1 MISSFI
7 SLQASDYL
15 CPRLHNLIPMNR
27 LYGRIFVLFA
37 VALLSACASG
47 KKAYER
53 GQYYESVMISVQKL
67 RQNPDHKKSTEA
79 LKNSYPL
86 ALDYLL
92 TDAKNQIASNSPN
105 KWRNAIAAYDKINQ
119 MYESIRQSPAAI
131 KVVSAPK
138 SFYEEIGPLKEKAA
152 EESYTVGINALM
164 RGTRDEAKKAYYNF
178 ADAQA
183 FVPGY
188 KDVVEYLD
196 KSKDEATL
204 KVIVEQVAVP
214 ARYSLSGDFF
224 QDKVEEFLN
233 QNYPDRGFI
242 KFFTPD
248 EAQRIKLARIDQY
261 LRIQFD
267 DFSVGNTNVKE
278 QIETIKRDSVKVGE
292 VKVDGKVIPAYNTV
306 TAKLTTIRKE
316 VISRGTLSMI
326 IVDGKSNGVL
336 THRKFSGEYTWV
348 STWGRFTGDD
358 RALSDQQLAICKRKE
373 LQPPP
378 AQDLFLEFASP
389 IYSQL
394 TSGLQSFYRSY

>member
-1 MISSFI
+1 
-7 SLQASDYL
+7 
-15 CPRLHNLIPMNR
+15 MNR
-27 LYGRIFVLFA
+27 FYGRLLFFFTI
-37 VALLSACASG
+37 ALIVACASG

-67 RQNPDHKKSTEA
+67 RQNPDHKKSIEA
-79 LKNSYPL
+79 LRNSYPL
-86 ALDYLL
+86 ALDYLQ
-92 TDAKNQIASNSPN
+92 TDATNQIASNSPN
-105 KWRNAIAAYDKINQ
+105 KWRNAISAYDKINQ
-119 MYESIRQSPAAI
+119 MYEAIRQSPGAL
-131 KVVSAPK
+131 KVIRDPK
-138 SFYEEIGPLKEKAA
+138 SFYPEIGPLKEKAA
-152 EESYTVGINALM
+152 EESYNAGINALM
-164 RGTRDEAKKAYYNF
+164 KGNREEAKQAYFNF
-178 ADAQA
+178 VDAQA

-224 QDKVEEFLN
+224 QDKVEAFLH

-242 KFFTPD
+242 KFFTPT
-248 EAQRIKLARIDQY
+248 EAQNVQLNRVDQY

-278 QIETIKRDSVKVGE
+278 QTETIKKDSVKVGE

-306 TAKLTTIRKE
+306 TAKLTTVRKE
-316 VISRGTLSMI
+316 VVSRGLLSMI
-326 IVDGKSNGVL
+326 VVDGKSNGVL
-336 THRKFSGEYTWV
+336 THKKFSGEYTWV

-358 RALSDQQLAICKRKE
+358 RALSEQQIALCKRKE
-373 LQPPP
+373 VQPPP
-378 AQDLFLEFASP
+378 AQDLFLEFAGP